1 MSGLISVS
9 DALKIIEA
17 HRPETGLETIALEHA
32 QGRRLAT
39 PIISKRTHPPAAMSA
54 MDGYAVKLNDV
65 RTQNVRLRV
74 IGEAPAGSPFQGA
87 LQSGQAVR
95 VFTGSVVPDGADHIV
110 IQENAQRDGNELL
123 SEQAYDKALHIRAA
137 GLDFSEGD
145 ELISSDTVITAPHLS
160 VIAASNHAEVSVH
173 RKLRV
178 GVLSNGDE
186 LKPPGSDLRP
196 GEIVNSNPFTLSA
209 LIKSW
214 GADPID
220 LGVAGDR
227 VEDIISVLDQ
237 AEDIDVFVPVGG
249 ASVGDHD
256 HMQTAFATRGFEP
269 VFSKIAVR
277 PGKPTWFSQSDQSV
291 VLGLPGNPASA
302 LVCAHLF
309 LSPLLGAPWRGR
321 LTHGTLAHSI
331 SANGPR
337 EHFMRAQASLTRDGG
352 VSITPHT
359 NQDSSLLRP
368 FLACNA
374 LLRRA
379 PNTEALKAGS
389 VAEVVLIGQLQ
400 T

>member
-256 HMQTAFATRGFEP
+256 HMQTAFAMRGFEP

-277 PGKPTWFSQSDQSV
+277 PGKPDRKSV
-291 VLGLPGNPASA
+291 V
-302 LVCAHLF
+302 
-309 LSPLLGAPWRGR
+309 
-321 LTHGTLAHSI
+321 
-331 SANGPR
+331 
-337 EHFMRAQASLTRDGG
+337 
-352 VSITPHT
+352 
-359 NQDSSLLRP
+359 
-368 FLACNA
+368 
-374 LLRRA
+374 
-379 PNTEALKAGS
+379 
-389 VAEVVLIGQLQ
+389 
-400 T
+400 